1 MQRYFISPEQ
11 VKGEQFVIR
20 GDDVHHIRRVMRF
33 RAGDQLVACDGE
45 GTDYIGELLEGTGD
59 EVICRILRRKPS
71 AGEPGL
77 KVTLAQSLPKGDKWE
92 WVLQK
97 GTELGASSFLPFTS
111 RRTVVKWDQVKAEKR
126 RSRWKRILKE
136 AAEQS
141 HRGRIP
147 TVSPVTDWNGLLQA
161 IAGAELALIAYEG
174 GGESLSAA
182 LAQKNPS
189 HLLLI
194 VGPEGGWEEAEIRQ
208 AREAGAVPVSLGKR
222 ILRTE
227 TAAVAML
234 ACAMFANG
242 EMGGET
248 L

>member
-1 MQRYFISPEQ
+1 MQRYFISPDQ
-11 VKGEQFVIR
+11 VQGEQFVIR

-33 RAGDQLVACDGE
+33 RPGDQLIACDGE
-45 GTDYIGELLEGTGD
+45 GTDYLGELTEEIGN
-59 EVICRILRRKPS
+59 EVICRILRREPS

-77 KVTLAQSLPKGDKWE
+77 QVTLAQSLPKGDKWE

-111 RRTVVKWDQVKAEKR
+111 RRTVVKWDRVKAEKR
-126 RSRWKRILKE
+126 RVRWKRILKE

-147 TVSPVTDWNGLLQA
+147 TVSPVTDWNGLLEA
-161 IAGAELALIAYEG
+161 IARAELALIAYEG
-174 GGESLSAA
+174 GGEPLSAA
-182 LAQKNPS
+182 LARKS
-189 HLLLI
+189 FSRLLLI
-194 VGPEGGWEEAEIRQ
+194 VGPEGGWEEEEVRQ
-208 AREAGAVPVSLGKR
+208 AREAGAVPVSLGSR

>member
-11 VKGEQFVIR
+11 VEGEQFVIR

-33 RAGDQLVACDGE
+33 RPGDQLIACDGE
-45 GTDYIGELLEGTGD
+45 GMDYIGELMEGTGN
-59 EVICRILRRKPS
+59 EVTCRILRREPS

-77 KVTLAQSLPKGDKWE
+77 QVTLAQSLPKGDKWE
-92 WVLQK
+92 LVLQK
-97 GTELGASSFLPFTS
+97 GTELGATSFLPFTS
-111 RRTVVKWDQVKAEKR
+111 RRTVVKWDQAKAEKR
-126 RSRWKRILKE
+126 RVRWKRILKE

-147 TVSPVTDWNGLLQA
+147 SVSPVTDWNGLLKA
-161 IAGAELALIAYEG
+161 ITGAELALIAYEG
-174 GGESLSAA
+174 GGEPLSAV
-182 LAQKNPS
+182 LTRETPS

-194 VGPEGGWEEAEIRQ
+194 VGPEGGWEEEEVRQ
-208 AREAGAVPVSLGKR
+208 AQAAGAVPVSLGAR

-248 L
+248 V

>member
-11 VKGEQFVIR
+11 VDGERFAIR

-33 RAGDQLVACDGE
+33 RPGDRLIACDGE
-45 GTDYIGELLEGTGD
+45 GTDYIGEVMDGTGD
-59 EVICRILRRKPS
+59 EVICRILRRSPS
-71 AGEPGL
+71 AGEPVL
-77 KVTLAQSLPKGDKWE
+77 HVTLAQSLPKGDKWE

-97 GTELGASSFLPFTS
+97 GTELGASAFLPFTS
-111 RRTVVKWDQVKAEKR
+111 RRTVVKWDQAKAEKR
-126 RSRWKRILKE
+126 RDRWKRILKE

-147 TVSPVTDWNGLLQA
+147 TVFPVSDWNGLLEVVRR
-161 IAGAELALIAYEG
+161 AEFAFIAYEG
-174 GGESLSAA
+174 GGEPLSVA
-182 LAQKNPS
+182 LSRRTGS

-194 VGPEGGWEEAEIRQ
+194 VGPEGGWEEEEVRQ
-208 AREAGAVPVSLGKR
+208 AREAGAIPVSLGTR

-234 ACAMFANG
+234 ACVMYANG

-248 L
+248 G